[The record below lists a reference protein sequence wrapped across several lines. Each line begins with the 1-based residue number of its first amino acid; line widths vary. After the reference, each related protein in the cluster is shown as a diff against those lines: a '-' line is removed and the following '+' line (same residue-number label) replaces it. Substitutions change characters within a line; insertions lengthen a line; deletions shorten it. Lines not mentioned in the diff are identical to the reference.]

1 MASINTIVK
10 RKQYLWLGIVVVG
23 TASAIGGALYLSDVD
38 MSGNG
43 ETVAE
48 QEPVPDMTGVV
59 DTTFDDKVRQH
70 ATTEMQV
77 TAAQMQKQ
85 YEEIRRELDV
95 LNKQRGDDQRRIEK
109 LGQDNAALAEQVKA
123 LGANPV
129 TATGEPVPQMPASPP
144 GPEGEPQPGNTPVS
158 FPPQGSV
165 AGRPCDDGAD
175 RWPGVLCREII
186 TPFLARGFFPDFLRL
201 PSGCAGRSGTVK
213 GVVSL
218 TVKDDSSEAEH
229 SMTEQKRPVLT
240 LKRKTEGETP
250 VRSRKTI
257 INVTTPPKWKVK
269 KQKLAEKAARE
280 AELAAK
286 KAQAR
291 QALSIYLN
299 LPSLDEA
306 VNTLK
311 PWWPGLFDGDTP
323 RLLACGIRDVLL
335 EDVAQ
340 RNIPLSHKKLR
351 RALKAIT
358 RSESYLCAMK
368 AGACRYDTE
377 GYVTEHIS
385 QEEEAYAAERLD
397 KIRRQNRIKAEL
409 QAVLDEK

>member
-1 MASINTIVK
+1 
-10 RKQYLWLGIVVVG
+10 
-23 TASAIGGALYLSDVD
+23 
-38 MSGNG
+38 
-43 ETVAE
+43 
-48 QEPVPDMTGVV
+48 
-59 DTTFDDKVRQH
+59 
-70 ATTEMQV
+70 
-77 TAAQMQKQ
+77 
-85 YEEIRRELDV
+85 
-95 LNKQRGDDQRRIEK
+95 
-109 LGQDNAALAEQVKA
+109 
-123 LGANPV
+123 
-129 TATGEPVPQMPASPP
+129 
-144 GPEGEPQPGNTPVS
+144 
-158 FPPQGSV
+158 
-165 AGRPCDDGAD
+165 
-175 RWPGVLCREII
+175 
-186 TPFLARGFFPDFLRL
+186 
-201 PSGCAGRSGTVK
+201 
-213 GVVSL
+213 
-218 TVKDDSSEAEH
+218 
-229 SMTEQKRPVLT
+229 MTEQKRPVLT

-250 VRSRKTI
+250 TRSRKTI

-299 LPSLDEA
+299 LPTLDEA

-385 QEEEAYAAERLD
+385 QEEEAYAA
-397 KIRRQNRIKAEL
+397 A
-409 QAVLDEK
+409 